1 MTNDTGFT
9 GELSVPR
16 GPGDHAAIIPRV
28 HYYGSAHP
36 IHESMFLEPPEG
48 IRFSANR
55 DPSVFEDFS
64 SPPAYQPMR
73 RAGVD
78 MVGRFFQIIGSPRR
92 IPILARCDLVHID
105 GTMVPIT
112 DKPWML
118 GSVEY
123 VSAFFSFDDAWY
135 LRPSMRN
142 SLMRLLSG
150 PKCRR
155 ILTHSEASM
164 NSLRLGLGQGFE
176 SIASK
181 TGVLPP
187 AVPTR
192 YLLKS
197 SPKRGNG
204 EPIRVLFVGNHFFDK
219 GGRELFYAF
228 RRLRKRYDVELILV
242 TAVPR
247 HHQAYFDSFVDSIK
261 KEPGVR
267 LYSRVPRQTLWDEYF
282 AKSDIFCMP
291 SYMDTFGYVALEAMA
306 NRLPVVT
313 TDMFALQEIVKDGE
327 TGLLVHAPI
336 ASFERDRLRTP
347 ETVQRYREAVL
358 DEKLFV
364 SVVDSLEASLSR
376 LIEDGALRRRMGE
389 AAFREVERGRF
400 SVAHRN
406 KRLYEYYCEA
416 MQ

>member
-1 MTNDTGFT
+1 M
-9 GELSVPR
+9 
-16 GPGDHAAIIPRV
+16 
-28 HYYGSAHP
+28 
-36 IHESMFLEPPEG
+36 
-48 IRFSANR
+48 
-55 DPSVFEDFS
+55 
-64 SPPAYQPMR
+64 
-73 RAGVD
+73 
-78 MVGRFFQIIGSPRR
+78 GRFFQIIGSPRR

-135 LRPSMRN
+135 SRPSMRN

-155 ILTHSEASM
+155 VLTHSEASM

-192 YLLKS
+192 YLLKN
-197 SPKRGNG
+197 SPKRENG